1 MLFFALITA
10 TALLSFASC
19 GNSGG
24 NDSVSPERKA
34 KEYFEKML
42 NAKTEEEAMF
52 ISIEFEKW
60 YNSVSY
66 NYDDKKAVDT
76 VLEFYMPKLEA
87 KKFDK

>member
-1 MLFFALITA
+1 MLFSALITA

-24 NDSVSPERKA
+24 NEPVSPERKA

-42 NAKTEEEAMF
+42 NAKTEEEAML
-52 ISIEFEKW
+52 ISVEFQKW
-60 YNSVSY
+60 YNQLLGY
-66 NYDDKKAVDT
+66 YDKEAVDA
-76 VLEFYMPKLEA
+76 VMEFYAPKLEA